1 MATHFTATVIEGQ
14 LRLDQPLDLP
24 DHSKV
29 VVTVESPS
37 DWREKYLKGLE
48 EWRKLIEEH
57 PINSG
62 GVRFTREELHER
74 R

>member
-1 MATHFTATVIEGQ
+1 MATQLTATVIEGQ

-24 DHSKV
+24 NDSKV
-29 VVTVESPS
+29 IVTVESQS
-37 DWREKYLKGLE
+37 EWREKYLKGLE
-48 EWRKLIEEH
+48 EWRKFTEKH